1 MTTARAM
8 SAAVLAL
15 LAVALAGC
23 TAVEPAS
30 EFDRGPK
37 AGAATGEGVA
47 LLVGVEISQTAEA
60 DRIAFHFQGD
70 GAPAFRAAYVEPPI
84 VEDGSGNP
92 VEIAGERFVEIRMEP
107 ASGADLSGPEL
118 VITYPG
124 PHQLP
129 GPAGGVVRE
138 AARTGDFEAVLTWVV
153 GADREV
159 PFRVWSDT
167 GPGRIVVEF
176 ARR

>member
-15 LAVALAGC
+15 LAVALVGC

-30 EFDRGPK
+30 DFDRGPK

-138 AARTGDFEAVLTWVV
+138 APTPPA
-153 GADREV
+153 
-159 PFRVWSDT
+159 SS
-167 GPGRIVVEF
+167 I
-176 ARR
+176 